1 MLIFKRITDL
11 GKNSENDSGTNT
23 AIAFTNWISVIV
35 LFSSLGCTWLSYSL
49 SPTLVA
55 LSWFFTLFNAS
66 SLLLTGLGYFTL
78 ARYVLNLGP
87 SLYLAL
93 LHIAIKQPDQKLIT
107 AVLLIQIGVLSIPW
121 IMFKASELAKLYSIN
136 GINILFILG
145 SVYLSGQNN
154 GEFDNSVYTAGIGVD
169 FGLWVCV
176 LGSVLIISFV
186 NWTNHKG
193 QQEVHLLLSE
203 MEHKNSQMQQ
213 DQLQLKEYIQKVE
226 EAQEIEKK
234 RQWVSQGVTTFTE
247 MLRTQRN
254 SEALYD
260 KLISTVVKTLEANQG
275 AFYLVSDTSDSP
287 VIELKACY
295 AYNRKKWID
304 KQLEPGEGLVGQCYL
319 EKEMLYLTDVPQ
331 GYTYITSGLGDATP
345 TSLLL
350 VPLISEERVEGI
362 LEIASFVA
370 LPEHKLTYIETI
382 SSIFGSHLFNEK
394 MVKRH
399 LHSQADF

>member
-23 AIAFTNWISVIV
+23 AIAFTNWIAVIV

-55 LSWFFTLFNAS
+55 ISWFFTLFNAS

-145 SVYLSGQNN
+145 SVYLTGQNS
-154 GEFDNSVYTAGIGVD
+154 GDFDNSVYTTGIGVD

-203 MEHKNSQMQQ
+203 MENKNAQMQQ

-234 RQWVSQGVTTFTE
+234 RQWISQGVAAFTE

-254 SEALYD
+254 SDGLYD
-260 KLISTVVKTLEANQG
+260 KLISTVVKTL
-275 AFYLVSDTSDSP
+275 
-287 VIELKACY
+287 
-295 AYNRKKWID
+295 
-304 KQLEPGEGLVGQCYL
+304 
-319 EKEMLYLTDVPQ
+319 
-331 GYTYITSGLGDATP
+331 
-345 TSLLL
+345 
-350 VPLISEERVEGI
+350 
-362 LEIASFVA
+362 
-370 LPEHKLTYIETI
+370 
-382 SSIFGSHLFNEK
+382 
-394 MVKRH
+394 
-399 LHSQADF
+399 